1 MHGVTMKL
9 CSSWYQTYIGTLLNS
24 YLVSPA
30 KNGRAR
36 YRLKIH
42 NVIKKDTL
50 QSHNIWTGLF
60 FIALH
65 E

>member
-30 KNGRAR
+30 KNGRAPLAR
-36 YRLKIH
+36 P
-42 NVIKKDTL
+42 VG
-50 QSHNIWTGLF
+50 WTS
-60 FIALH
+60 
-65 E
+65 